1 MTTDFE
7 KRQVRKSHRIQL
19 PAYVYIGEG
28 KCRIRDWSLEGF
40 KCDIPEGGLSD
51 SWEGQVT
58 FVLPL
63 AGMNVTFD
71 ALARV
76 RRVGKKEAGFSFEA
90 LNDKSKMLLKAYIQ
104 ANIEGRMDDVQGI
117 IAKVEAAEIPIETER
132 PLTVEEQTAYRRT
145 FRSRALIYWLLGL
158 LALGLVLFILYNN
171 LSRSVSTRAV
181 VSGALIDMAP
191 EVGGFLRKVA
201 AIDGQSVKKGQ
212 LLFTIGDSTFR
223 RELDQKKLEISV
235 EKQEL
240 ELLYT
245 LLQEE
250 ERALGLYRSAA
261 DHEVEK
267 VLQQIAG
274 VEAKIELA
282 EKEFKRAEELVR
294 SGAVSRS
301 FWDQRRKEYLEE
313 KAELAEL
320 QEELLLAR
328 RNAASAKDGK
338 YLSDGAARGDLREI
352 RSRID
357 VQKRNIELSQFE
369 MNKALAMI
377 QMTRVTSPR
386 DAIVY
391 SIKRVDGTFVRPG
404 ESVMTLMVQDSR
416 PWVLARFTFEE
427 AKRFAPGRKA
437 EIYVPS
443 SGLAMTGTIQAIGHH
458 AMAAGGVVSQ
468 DLETSMSEVP
478 VKVLLDHDDKRLVPG
493 LGVEVRVRTP
503 FVGRLPQWMEMLDG
517 SNG

>member
-1 MTTDFE
+1 MPTEFE
-7 KRQVRKSHRIQL
+7 KNQIRKSHRIQL
-19 PAYVYIGEG
+19 PAHAYIDEC
-28 KCRIRDWSLEGF
+28 KCSILDWSLEGF
-40 KCDIPEGGLSD
+40 KCEVPESGLSD
-51 SWEGQVT
+51 DWEGQVT

-76 RRVGKKEAGFSFEA
+76 RRIDDQEAGFSFEA

-104 ANIEGRMDDVQGI
+104 ANIEGKIDDVQGI
-117 IAKVEAAEIPIETER
+117 IAKVDAAEIPIETER
-132 PLTVEEQTAYRRT
+132 PLTVAEQTAYKRT
-145 FRSRALIYWLLGL
+145 FRSRAILYWLLGL
-158 LALGLVLFILYNN
+158 FAVGLVMFILYNN
-171 LSRSVSTRAV
+171 LSRAVSTRAV

-191 EVGGFLRKVA
+191 EVGGFLEKISVV
-201 AIDGQSVKKGQ
+201 DGENVKKGQ
-212 LLFTIGDSTFR
+212 LLFAIDDDAMR
-223 RELDQKKLEISV
+223 RDLEQIKLRINV

-261 DHEVEK
+261 DHEVEM
-267 VLQQIAG
+267 VQQKIAG
-274 VEAKIELA
+274 TRAKIELA
-282 EKEFKRAEELVR
+282 EKEFKRAEALVK

-301 FWDQRRKEYLEE
+301 FWDLRRKEYLEE

-320 QEELLLAR
+320 QEELELAQ
-328 RNAASAKDGK
+328 RNARSAKDGK
-338 YLSDGAARGDLREI
+338 YLSDGAARGQLREI
-352 RSRID
+352 RGRIQ
-357 VQKRNIELSQFE
+357 VQQKTLELRQYE
-369 MNKALAMI
+369 MLKALSRL

-386 DAIVY
+386 DGMVY
-391 SIKRVDGTFVRPG
+391 SIKRVDGTFLRPG
-404 ESVMTLMVQDSR
+404 ESVLTLMVTDTR

-427 AKRFAPGRKA
+427 AKRLAPGNEA
-437 EIYVPS
+437 EVYVPS
-443 SGLAMTGTIQAIGHH
+443 SGHFLTGVIQAIGHH

-478 VKVLLDHDDKRLVPG
+478 VKVLLDRDDPSLVPG

-503 FVGRLPQWMEMLDG
+503 VLGKLPQLSGALDAE
-517 SNG
+517 SR